1 MTHLINGFWCYSGG
15 LRCFFGCFWW
25 CRCFVLSLSLPDGAV
40 QPPEQRSWWELNRVV
55 TISHFLSSHI
65 VSTAPGRKTCAQ
77 WGGGGVVFFVKVKKE
92 NILLISCNQVSCDYD
107 DWDDGKQLVSKMI
120 SVVDFCDDHNHPDKR
135 ETGYSNILGWN
146 DGEYLVISSLR
157 WFGSLEQNFMANQNL
172 THGYPETKLSNHDF
186 YKQVSRGKTI

>member
-1 MTHLINGFWCYSGG
+1 MFCS
-15 LRCFFGCFWW
+15 
-25 CRCFVLSLSLPDGAV
+25 
-40 QPPEQRSWWELNRVV
+40 
-55 TISHFLSSHI
+55 
-65 VSTAPGRKTCAQ
+65 
-77 WGGGGVVFFVKVKKE
+77 FFVIARWRRLATRVEKLVGVEQSGNNQPFPLFSHCQHCTRQENVCPMGGSCIVLKVKKE

-107 DWDDGKQLVSKMI
+107 DWDDGKQLFSKMI

-135 ETGYSNILGWN
+135 ETGYSNVLGWN
-146 DGEYLVISSLR
+146 VGEYLVISSLR